1 MKLGYSTWGMPTVPV
16 DVALA
21 HLAALGFDGVE
32 LTVIPGYSTELNSL
46 NKSERR
52 RILKLLHKH
61 GLDLPAIAGHTS
73 LMEEDASVHA
83 ANLERLK
90 ATIDLAVDWAGAE
103 GPPAIDTTAGS
114 QPDAWESRKA
124 LLVERTQELAAYAQA
139 RGVMIAMEPHVGSII
154 DTPQKMVE
162 LIERVGLPNVK
173 VNFDISHFNV
183 MGYSIEESVSTLAPH
198 AVHTHVKD
206 EIGLAPN
213 HQFLIPGEGVFD
225 YVTYLKA
232 MERHGYTGYISA
244 EVSVM
249 VQRRPAYDPLQAA
262 TQTYATLAAAFETA
276 AIDRSR

>member
-16 DVALA
+16 DSALA

-32 LTVIPGYSTELNSL
+32 LTVIPGYSTELSSL
-46 NKSERR
+46 TKSERR
-52 RILKLLHKH
+52 RILKLLKKH

-73 LMEEDASVHA
+73 LMEEDPAIHA

-90 ATIDLAVDWAGAE
+90 ETIDLAVDWAGPD

-124 LLVERTQELAAYAQA
+124 LLVERTQELAEYAQTK
-139 RGVMIAMEPHVGSII
+139 GVVIAMEPHVGSII

-162 LIERVGLPNVK
+162 LIELVGLPNVK

-183 MGYSIEESVSTLAPH
+183 MGFSIEESVSTLAPH

-276 AIDRSR
+276 GIDRSH

>member
-16 DVALA
+16 DIALA
-21 HLAALGFDGVE
+21 HLAELGFDGVE
-32 LTVIPGYSTELNSL
+32 LTVIPGYSTELSSL
-46 NKSERR
+46 TKSERR
-52 RILKLLHKH
+52 RILKLLQRY
-61 GLDLPAIAGHTS
+61 GLGLPAIAGHTS
-73 LMEEDASVHA
+73 LMETDPAIHA
-83 ANLERLK
+83 ANLERLHQ
-90 ATIDLAVDWAGAE
+90 TIDLAVDWAGADS
-103 GPPAIDTTAGS
+103 PPAIDTTAGS
-114 QPDAWESRKA
+114 QPDEWESRKGE
-124 LLVERTQELAAYAQA
+124 LVERTQELAAYAQA
-139 RGVMIAMEPHVGSII
+139 KGVTIAMEPHVGSII

-162 LIERVGLPNVK
+162 LIELVGLPNVK

-249 VQRRPAYDPLQAA
+249 VQRRPNYDPLQAA

-276 AIDRSR
+276 GIDRSR

>member
-52 RILKLLHKH
+52 RILKLLQKH
-61 GLDLPAIAGHTS
+61 GLDLPAVAGHTS

-90 ATIDLAVDWAGAE
+90 ATIDLAVDWAGAD

-124 LLVERTQELAAYAQA
+124 LLVERTQELAEYAQA

-162 LIERVGLPNVK
+162 LIELVGLPNVK

>member
-276 AIDRSR
+276 GIDRSR